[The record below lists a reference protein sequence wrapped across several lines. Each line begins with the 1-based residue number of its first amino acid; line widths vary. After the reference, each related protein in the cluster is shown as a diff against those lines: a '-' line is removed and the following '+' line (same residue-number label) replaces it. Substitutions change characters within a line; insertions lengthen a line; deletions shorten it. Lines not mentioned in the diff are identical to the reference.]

1 MLIRLQVMG
10 YFSGKAITYRN
21 EEEVDGDN
29 ISLEDF
35 LKKLE
40 KERKPKRGFFKSIS
54 SQPGSFNILINNERF
69 SFNDALRAE
78 LRSGDTV
85 SILSPFAGG

>member
-1 MLIRLQVMG
+1 MG
-10 YFSGKAITYRN
+10 YFSGKAITYRA
-21 EEEVDGDN
+21 EEELAEDT

-40 KERKPKRGFFKSIS
+40 REGKPKRNFLKSIS
-54 SQPGSFNILINNERF
+54 SQPDSFNILINNERF
-69 SFNDALRAE
+69 SFNDALQTE
-78 LRSGDTV
+78 LHNTDTV

>member
-10 YFSGKAITYRN
+10 YFSGKAVTYRA
-21 EEEVDGDN
+21 EEELAGDT
-29 ISLEDF
+29 ISFEDF

-40 KERKPKRGFFKSIS
+40 RERKPKRNFFKSIS
-54 SQPGSFNILINNERF
+54 SEPHSFTILINNERF
-69 SFNDALRAE
+69 LFNDALRTE
-78 LRSGDTV
+78 LHDGDTV